1 MEMMKRFDWI
11 SSGITLLVHLLI
23 GLLLWFL
30 VMPQH
35 EAQFES
41 GVPVMLGNM
50 GNLDTDYEFTEVESM
65 PVPSSPAMPTP
76 AAEQAEPVITQNM
89 EETVAIETG
98 QDEVVRTEEIN
109 QPTEAELRA
118 EAEERAKQEAERL
131 MANMFSQSGGE
142 ASVTDEHTSDIQ
154 GVSGSVQ
161 GNSAVGAVSG
171 SPSYGTW
178 DLSGRNMVGELPRP
192 TYDDVQ
198 AEGRVVVTITVS
210 PEGNVVQVQI
220 NQRTNTVNQ
229 KLQQAALTAAA
240 KTKFN
245 AIGGL
250 NNQTG
255 TITYYFK
262 QR

>member
-1 MEMMKRFDWI
+1 MMKKIDWI

-50 GNLDTDYEFTEVESM
+50 GNLDTDYDFTPVESM
-65 PVPSSPAMPTP
+65 PVPSAPVTP
-76 AAEQAEPVITQNM
+76 APAVEQAEPVITQTI
-89 EETVAIETG
+89 EETVAIESG
-98 QDEVVRTEEIN
+98 EEEVIKTEEVY

-118 EAEERAKQEAERL
+118 EAERKAQEEADRL
-131 MANMFSQSGGE
+131 LANMFAQSGGE
-142 ASVTDEHTSDIQ
+142 VSSAEEQVSDVQ
-154 GVSGSVQ
+154 GVSGSIQ
-161 GNSAVGAVSG
+161 GNSSSGAVSG

-178 DLSGRNMVGELPRP
+178 DLSGRDMVGELPRP

-229 KLQQAALTAAA
+229 KLQQAALNAAA

>member
-1 MEMMKRFDWI
+1 MMKKIDWI
-11 SSGITLLVHLLI
+11 SGGITLLLHLLL
-23 GLLLWFL
+23 GLLLWL
-30 VMPQH
+30 IVMPQH

-65 PVPSSPAMPTP
+65 PVPSSPITP
-76 AAEQAEPVITQNM
+76 APAVEQAEPVITQTV
-89 EETVAIETG
+89 EETVAIESG
-98 QDEVVRTEEIN
+98 EEEVIKTEEVY

-118 EAEERAKQEAERL
+118 EAERKAQEEADRL
-131 MANMFSQSGGE
+131 LANMFSQGGGM
-142 ASVTDEHTSDIQ
+142 ASTTEQVTENVQ
-154 GVSGSVQ
+154 GVPGSVQ
-161 GNSAVGAVSG
+161 GNSSTGAVTG

-178 DLSGRNMVGELPRP
+178 DLSGRDMVGELPRP

-198 AEGRVVVTITVS
+198 AEGRVVVTIQVS
-210 PEGNVVQVQI
+210 PEGDVVSVSI

>member
-1 MEMMKRFDWI
+1 MKKRIDWI
-11 SSGITLLVHLLI
+11 SGGITLLIHLLV
-23 GLLLWFL
+23 GLLLWF
-30 VMPQH
+30 VAMPQR

-65 PVPSSPAMPTP
+65 PAP
-76 AAEQAEPVITQNM
+76 AAPALPASAVEQAEPVITQNI
-89 EETVAIETG
+89 EETVAIESG
-98 QDEVVRTEEIN
+98 QDEVIQTEEVVN

-118 EAEERAKQEAERL
+118 EAERRAQEEAERL
-131 MANMFSQSGGE
+131 MANMFSQSGAP
-142 ASVTDEHTSDIQ
+142 ASVTDQQNSDVQ
-154 GVSGSVQ
+154 GVTGSVQ
-161 GNSAVGAVSG
+161 GNSSTGAVSG
-171 SPSYGTW
+171 TPSYGTW

-192 TYDDVQ
+192 SYDDVQ

-210 PEGNVVQVQI
+210 PDGNVVSVAI

-240 KTKFN
+240 KTKFS

-262 QR
+262 QK

>member
-1 MEMMKRFDWI
+1 M
-11 SSGITLLVHLLI
+11 LHLLL
-23 GLLLWFL
+23 GLLLWL
-30 VMPQH
+30 IVMPQH

-65 PVPSSPAMPTP
+65 PVPSSPVTP
-76 AAEQAEPVITQNM
+76 APAVEQAEPVITQTV
-89 EETVAIETG
+89 EETVAIESG
-98 QDEVVRTEEIN
+98 EEEVIKTEEVY

-118 EAEERAKQEAERL
+118 EAERKAQEEADRL
-131 MANMFSQSGGE
+131 LANMFSQGGGM
-142 ASVTDEHTSDIQ
+142 ASTTEQ
-154 GVSGSVQ
+154 VSENVQ
-161 GNSAVGAVSG
+161 GNSSTGAVTG

-178 DLSGRNMVGELPRP
+178 DLSGRDMVGELPRP

-198 AEGRVVVTITVS
+198 AEGRVVVTIQVS
-210 PEGNVVQVQI
+210 PEGDVVSVSI

>member
-1 MEMMKRFDWI
+1 
-11 SSGITLLVHLLI
+11 
-23 GLLLWFL
+23 
-30 VMPQH
+30 
-35 EAQFES
+35 
-41 GVPVMLGNM
+41 MLGNM
-50 GNLDTDYEFTEVESM
+50 GNLDTDYDFTPVESM
-65 PVPSSPAMPTP
+65 PVPSAPVTP
-76 AAEQAEPVITQNM
+76 APAVEQAEPVITQTI
-89 EETVAIETG
+89 EETVAIESG
-98 QDEVVRTEEIN
+98 EEEVIKTEEVY

-118 EAEERAKQEAERL
+118 EAERKAQEEADRL
-131 MANMFSQSGGE
+131 LANMFSQGGGM
-142 ASVTDEHTSDIQ
+142 ASTTEQVSDVQ
-154 GVSGSVQ
+154 GVSGSIQ
-161 GNSAVGAVSG
+161 GNSSSGAVSG

-178 DLSGRNMVGELPRP
+178 DLSGRDMVGELPRP

-229 KLQQAALTAAA
+229 KLQQAALNAAA

>member
-1 MEMMKRFDWI
+1 
-11 SSGITLLVHLLI
+11 
-23 GLLLWFL
+23 
-30 VMPQH
+30 
-35 EAQFES
+35 
-41 GVPVMLGNM
+41 
-50 GNLDTDYEFTEVESM
+50 
-65 PVPSSPAMPTP
+65 
-76 AAEQAEPVITQNM
+76 
-89 EETVAIETG
+89 
-98 QDEVVRTEEIN
+98 
-109 QPTEAELRA
+109 
-118 EAEERAKQEAERL
+118 
-131 MANMFSQSGGE
+131 MFSQGGGM
-142 ASVTDEHTSDIQ
+142 ASTTEQVTENVQ
-154 GVSGSVQ
+154 GVPGSVQ
-161 GNSAVGAVSG
+161 GNSSIGAVTG

-198 AEGRVVVTITVS
+198 AEGRVVVTIQVS
-210 PEGNVVQVQI
+210 PEGDVVSVSI

>member
-1 MEMMKRFDWI
+1 MMKRIDWI
-11 SSGITLLVHLLI
+11 SGGITLLLHIMV
-23 GLLLWFL
+23 GLLLWFI
-30 VMPQH
+30 VMPQR
-35 EAQFES
+35 EAQMES

-50 GNLDTDYEFTEVESM
+50 GDLDTDYEYTEVETVPM
-65 PVPSSPAMPTP
+65 PSTPDLPAPSI
-76 AAEQAEPVITQNM
+76 EQAEPIITQDL
-89 EETVAIETG
+89 EETVAVESG
-98 QDEVVRTEEIN
+98 QDEVAKVEEIVP

-118 EAEERAKQEAERL
+118 EAERRAQEEAERL
-131 MANMFSQSGGE
+131 MANMFSQSG
-142 ASVTDEHTSDIQ
+142 APTSNTDLQSSD
-154 GVSGSVQ
+154 VQ
-161 GNSAVGAVSG
+161 GTAGSELGNSSTGAVSG
-171 SPSYGTW
+171 TPSYGTW

-192 TYDDVQ
+192 SYDDVQ

-210 PEGNVVQVQI
+210 PDGNVVSVAI

-240 KTKFN
+240 KTTFS